1 MSPARQR
8 RMQSRAKFLAKLRA
22 TQPEKFRAQ
31 LDKRTRSWMAL
42 IAREANHLP
51 SGAFRICDTA
61 SAELTAFGAE
71 GLAVAQLL
79 ANECCRRLAP
89 LIDSRLYRLSN
100 TEQVCE
106 RIEAA
111 RKASAASS
119 LQRPGV

>member
-8 RMQSRAKFLAKLRA
+8 RMQSRAKFLADLRT
-22 TQPEKFRAQ
+22 TQPEKFQAQ
-31 LDKRTRSWMAL
+31 LDKLARSWMAL

-51 SGAFRICDTA
+51 SRAFRICDNA
-61 SAELTAFGAE
+61 AAELSAFGAE
-71 GLAVAQLL
+71 GSAVAELL

-111 RKASAASS
+111 RKASARSS
-119 LQRPGV
+119 L